1 MSEWQDA
8 KQYVKDLLDEY
19 YFIESYDG
27 LGVLDRELT
36 DSDRIEAMTILV
48 DEVLD
53 ALSLNYWQNKM
64 TIEFYEEVKKE
75 INKL

>member
-8 KQYVKDLLDEY
+8 KQYAKDLLDKY
-19 YFIESYDG
+19 YFIETYDG
-27 LGVLDRELT
+27 LGVLDRDLT
-36 DSDRIEAMTILV
+36 DSDRIEAMTIAV

-75 INKL
+75 INNL